1 MRGQA
6 RTINILYRQTMSPN
20 IFQTIELAFSLL
32 GTFAALLWLRP
43 GKRAAARYA
52 FIVLSFAGLCAI
64 LHQNPGEYGMAILQH
79 LVYIMPLFVFLLG
92 RYMLGSTKRR
102 AFLALGVYALV
113 KSLGVLAHIPLN
125 MLSDCPVS
133 LTLLTGVDFYL
144 TLAWVWFTI
153 FLCTRKDSSIG
164 RTERIFA
171 AAATLIVANSLTEII
186 VPSLWALLRVLF
198 SNDLWKLTPPEHL
211 SLFIL
216 CMPVLILTLC
226 YAANLRYVLRQA
238 WVRTICTTA
247 IAVAV
252 QFGAVNIYFYAEQL
266 RESRKSEL
274 TEELI
279 IAIEENDITKV
290 QHCLREGVKVNRPL
304 VAPNDRDGELSYFF
318 PLIHATARNQVA
330 TVKALLAAGA
340 NVHVCRVD
348 GDTALLSACIENN
361 AEIVRLLLQAG
372 SDVNATNNLGY
383 TPLYQSTLTGNS
395 PEIVSMLLQA
405 GADTNLTDNEGS
417 TALHNATLPDTEAD
431 KPAAL
436 AVMRLLLEHGAA
448 VNTQDCHG
456 DTPLLQCA
464 ECGFTEG
471 ARLLLEHGADP
482 TLRNKNGN
490 SPLELAEQNGHS
502 EIAELLRAAR

>member
-1 MRGQA
+1 MNLD
-6 RTINILYRQTMSPN
+6 TLDIINLT
-20 IFQTIELAFSLL
+20 FSLL
-32 GTFAALLWLRP
+32 GAFAALLWLRP
-43 GKRAAARYA
+43 GKQQAIRYA
-52 FIVLSFAGLCAI
+52 VIMLSFAGLCAI
-64 LHQNPGEYGMAILQH
+64 LYQNPGEFGFDLLHYLPHAIL
-79 LVYIMPLFVFLLG
+79 LFVFLLG
-92 RYMLGSTKRR
+92 RYMLGTPWRR
-102 AFLALGVYALV
+102 AFLSLGVYALV
-113 KSLGVLAHIPLN
+113 AELGVLVRVALGEHIYPI
-125 MLSDCPVS
+125 PF
-133 LTLLTGVDFYL
+133 GFYL

-186 VPSLWALLRVLF
+186 VPSLWGLLRVLF
-198 SNDLWKLTPPEHL
+198 SNDLWELTPPEHL

-238 WVRTICTTA
+238 WVRTVCTTA

-290 QHCLREGVKVNRPL
+290 QHCLSEGVKVNRPL

-330 TVKALLAAGA
+330 TVKALLTAGA

-361 AEIVRLLLQAG
+361 AETIRLLLQAG

-431 KPAAL
+431 KPASL

>member
-1 MRGQA
+1 MILCMQRKHNRQH
-6 RTINILYRQTMSPN
+6 TIRQTMN
-20 IFQTIELAFSLL
+20 LDTLDIINLTFSLL
-32 GTFAALLWLRP
+32 GAFAALLWLRP
-43 GKRAAARYA
+43 GKQQAIRYA
-52 FIVLSFAGLCAI
+52 VIMLSFAGLCAI
-64 LHQNPGEYGMAILQH
+64 LYQNPGEFGFDLLHYLPHAIL
-79 LVYIMPLFVFLLG
+79 LFVFLLG
-92 RYMLGSTKRR
+92 RYMLGTPWRR
-102 AFLALGVYALV
+102 AFLSLGVYALV
-113 KSLGVLAHIPLN
+113 AELGVLVRVALGEHIHPI
-125 MLSDCPVS
+125 PF
-133 LTLLTGVDFYL
+133 DFYL

-171 AAATLIVANSLTEII
+171 AAATLIVVNSLTEII
-186 VPSLWALLRVLF
+186 VPSLWGLLRVLF
-198 SNDLWKLTPPEHL
+198 SNDLWDPPPPEHL

-361 AEIVRLLLQAG
+361 AETIRLLLQAG

>member
-1 MRGQA
+1 M
-6 RTINILYRQTMSPN
+6 ILCVQGKHNRQHIIRQTMNSGTTDLIN
-20 IFQTIELAFSLL
+20 LTFSLL
-32 GTFAALLWLRP
+32 GAFAALLWLRL
-43 GKRAAARYA
+43 GKQQAIRYA
-52 FIVLSFAGLCAI
+52 VIMLSFAGLCAI
-64 LHQNPGEYGMAILQH
+64 LYQNPGEFGFDLLHYLPHAIL
-79 LVYIMPLFVFLLG
+79 LFVFLLG
-92 RYMLGSTKRR
+92 RYMLGTPWRR
-102 AFLALGVYALV
+102 AFLSLGVYALV
-113 KSLGVLAHIPLN
+113 AELGVLVRVALGEYIYPIPF
-125 MLSDCPVS
+125 
-133 LTLLTGVDFYL
+133 GFYL
-144 TLAWVWFTI
+144 TLVWVWFTI

-171 AAATLIVANSLTEII
+171 AAATLIVVNSLTGLIM
-186 VPSLWALLRVLF
+186 PSLRGLLRVLF
-198 SNDLWKLTPPEHL
+198 SNDLWELTPPEHL

-238 WVRTICTTA
+238 WVRTVCTTA

-266 RESRKSEL
+266 RESRKFEL

-361 AEIVRLLLQAG
+361 AETIRLLLQAG